1 MMPPCGKASHLSD
14 TRHEKA
20 NRSPL
25 LPRASWQDPE
35 TPANGQRPLCTPH
48 PPRLPAAFADEMP
61 AARPESLTRAIHH
74 RKAVEK
80 HDQSSLRNALGM
92 KVSSSS
98 SSDADNLPD
107 DAELQVSSGSMMMTE
122 AVLDGVPNAQNTD
135 DIAGPTRDVG
145 DDKAYNNSK
154 ENSDENSDA
163 ADSGD
168 LQSSDNDDSSEP
180 DPEEKE
186 GS

>member
-1 MMPPCGKASHLSD
+1 MVRTKNTAS
-14 TRHEKA
+14 
-20 NRSPL
+20 
-25 LPRASWQDPE
+25 
-35 TPANGQRPLCTPH
+35 
-48 PPRLPAAFADEMP
+48 
-61 AARPESLTRAIHH
+61 I
-74 RKAVEK
+74 
-80 HDQSSLRNALGM
+80 LRALGM